1 MRRSVLAFS
10 GLALFGAALTACSVN
25 RFERREPWRDQAE
38 QVCLAK
44 KLVTQTEFITPAAAI
59 DGPGPCGMQQP
70 FRVTRLGNGSVLLK
84 QRMTLGCPALA
95 EAEAWL
101 ADTIQ
106 PAAELYFGVA
116 VAEINAGT
124 YSCRGRNNQPGAKL
138 SEHGFGNAVDVMSFK
153 LADGHVI
160 TVKGGWRGTEAS
172 RASCARCS
180 WARAS
185 ASPRCSHRARTCS
198 TTTTSTW
205 TSPGTTRAACAGSA
219 SRSSS
224 SRRSSAAT
232 ARVRS
237 RSPSRRRASPRRRR
251 PLWISRRT
259 IPTASRRCRRPRARR
274 RSPAPCARPGAGA
287 LGLHLGAAA
296 PEPRPPP
303 GPARRGRAGGA
314 GRGVRRA
321 AATRGAPALR
331 RGPDLLIRRAR
342 PIPD

>member
-106 PAAELYFGVA
+106 PAAELYFGVP
-116 VAEINAGT
+116 VAEINAGS

-160 TVKGGWRGTEAS
+160 TVKGGWRGTEAEQGFLREVFLGACQRFTTVLAPGSNVFHYDHIHVDLARHDPRGLRRICQPLIKFTPQLGGDGPRPLSKPVPPPRQPAPPQAPVDIEEDDPYGASPMS
-172 RASCARCS
+172 RASGTTQV
-180 WARAS
+180 ARA
-185 ASPRCSHRARTCS
+185 P
-198 TTTTSTW
+198 
-205 TSPGTTRAACAGSA
+205 
-219 SRSSS
+219 
-224 SRRSSAAT
+224 
-232 ARVRS
+232 ARVPAQA
-237 RSPSRRRASPRRRR
+237 PSAYTSVQPR
-251 PLWISRRT
+251 PSF
-259 IPTASRRCRRPRARR
+259 PR
-274 RSPAPCARPGAGA
+274 PAPRVAAVPEEPAGEYGEP
-287 LGLHLGAAA
+287 LQLGA
-296 PEPRPPP
+296 PPP
-303 GPARRGRAGGA
+303 SVDGP
-314 GRGVRRA
+314 
-321 AATRGAPALR
+321 
-331 RGPDLLIRRAR
+331 IY
-342 PIPD
+342 